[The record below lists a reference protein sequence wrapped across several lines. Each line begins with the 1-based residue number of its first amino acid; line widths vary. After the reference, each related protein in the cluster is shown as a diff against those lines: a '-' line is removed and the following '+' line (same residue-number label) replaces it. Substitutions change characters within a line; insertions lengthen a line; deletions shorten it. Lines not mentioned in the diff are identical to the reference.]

1 MTSFKIAFHASTLR
15 RIIEVYDDTG
25 GMVAVIY
32 PTEDGTNRIH
42 IVSNY
47 FDDNPIKQSVGA
59 VPVPGYLV
67 KFKRRQDG

>member
-1 MTSFKIAFHASTLR
+1 MTSFKIAFHAGTQR
-15 RIIEVYDDTG
+15 RMIEVYDDAG
-25 GMVAVIY
+25 GFVASIY

-47 FDDNPIKQSVGA
+47 FDDNPITESAGL